1 MNILALETS
10 SEWCSA
16 ALWLDGRVL
25 AREELAGQRHSEL
38 ILSMIDTLLREAGVA
53 LAACDAIAFGAGP
66 GSFTGLRI
74 ACGVAQG
81 LGFAAGLP
89 LVGVS
94 TLLALAQA
102 SGAERV
108 LSCLDA
114 RMGEIYCAAFERRG
128 GQWCTTHSPRL
139 CAPAAAPLLEGKGWI
154 GAGSGFAACSNA
166 LQERYASHLE
176 MVRPDLH
183 PDARDIASLG
193 VDMVRAGLALP
204 AEQAH
209 PVYLRDRVALT
220 VDERQAIKAAKSA
233 KVAAENP

>member
-25 AREELAGQRHSEL
+25 TREELAGQRHSEL
-38 ILSMIDTLLREAGVA
+38 ILSMIDALLREAGVA
-53 LAACDAIAFGAGP
+53 LVACDAIAFGAGP

-89 LVGVS
+89 LAGVS

-108 LSCLDA
+108 FSCLDA
-114 RMGEIYCAAFERRG
+114 RMGEVYCAAFERRSG
-128 GQWCTTHSPRL
+128 PWCTTHSPRL
-139 CAPAAAPLLEGKGWI
+139 CAPAAAPLLDGEGWI
-154 GAGSGFAACSNA
+154 GAGGGFAVHGPA
-166 LQERYASHLE
+166 LQERYASQLE
-176 MVRPDLH
+176 RVRPDLH
-183 PDARDIASLG
+183 PQAQDIASLG
-193 VDMVRAGLALP
+193 ADMVRAGLALP

-209 PVYLRDRVALT
+209 PIYLRDRVAFT
-220 VDERQAIKAAKSA
+220 VDERQAIKAAQRA
-233 KVAAENP
+233 NVAENP

>member
-1 MNILALETS
+1 LNILALETS

-16 ALWLDGRVL
+16 ALWLDGRV
-25 AREELAGQRHSEL
+25 
-38 ILSMIDTLLREAGVA
+38 

-89 LVGVS
+89 LAGVS

-128 GQWCTTHSPRL
+128 GQWSTTHPPRL
-139 CAPAAAPLLEGKGWI
+139 CAPVAAPLLEGEGWI
-154 GAGSGFAACSNA
+154 GAGSGFAVHATA
-166 LQERYASHLE
+166 LQERYGMHL
-176 MVRPDLH
+176 VRPDLH
-183 PDARDIASLG
+183 PHAQDIAALG
-193 VDMVRAGLALP
+193 AEMVRAGLALP

-209 PVYLRDRVALT
+209 PIYLRDRVAFT
-220 VDERQAIKAAKSA
+220 VDERQAIKAARSA
-233 KVAAENP
+233 KLAAESP